1 MSNLTGQLISPI
13 SNGREAEHSSGSC
26 SDRLTPLP
34 SQSFMKMPAAVF
46 SDSSKSEKLP
56 GCTYIHFCNIIY
68 SEKSV
73 RKTDQVCFIFCID
86 SHEIS

>member
-1 MSNLTGQLISPI
+1 MADRAAVGLANL
-13 SNGREAEHSSGSC
+13 EAAKGSALAKLYEDAC
-26 SDRLTPLP
+26 RFPR
-34 SQSFMKMPAAVF
+34 AAVF
-46 SDSSKSEKLP
+46 SDSSKAVKLL